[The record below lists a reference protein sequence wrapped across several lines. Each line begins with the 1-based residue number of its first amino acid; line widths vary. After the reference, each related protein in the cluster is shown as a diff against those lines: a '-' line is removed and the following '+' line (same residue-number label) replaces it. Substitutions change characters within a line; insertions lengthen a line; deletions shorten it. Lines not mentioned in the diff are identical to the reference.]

1 MAKKHLIME
10 RAMELFAEQGIEATS
25 IQQITERSGISKGGF
40 YLYFK
45 SKDELITSLIDN
57 FMGSIVGEIEQ
68 SVSNEK
74 KTDELLYK
82 YIYISFRDF
91 QKQANFAKIF
101 LKEPVFSFNQELV
114 KRLQMY
120 MYTLNKLLFTVIQKQ
135 FPQINANM
143 HLDLLFTVNGLIKSY
158 SELFLIDDYHID
170 IELLCRSIVEK
181 VSIIAE
187 RAEISVITPDYLTKT
202 GSSISFT
209 REQLIERLE
218 EAIQE
223 TKDDR
228 TVQESLT
235 LLLKDLEKPS
245 LGRVIISG
253 LLNNIRTNKH
263 CLWVAYM
270 YQLYIKEVNSL

>member
-1 MAKKHLIME
+1 MAKKHIIME
-10 RAMELFAEQGIEATS
+10 KAMELFAEQGIESTS
-25 IQQITERSGISKGGF
+25 IQQITDRSGISKGAF

-45 SKDELITSLIDN
+45 SKDELITSLIDY
-57 FMGSIVGEIEQ
+57 FMGNIVAEIEQ
-68 SVSNEK
+68 SVSNNK

-82 YIYISFRDF
+82 YIYISYREF

-101 LKEPVFSFNQELV
+101 LKEPVFSFNQELL

-120 MYTLNKLLFTVIQKQ
+120 MDTLNKILLTVIQKQ

-143 HLDLLFTVNGLIKSY
+143 HLELLFTINGLIKSY

-209 REQLIERLE
+209 REQLIESLE
-218 EAIQE
+218 EAISE
-223 TKDDR
+223 TKDDP

-245 LGRVIISG
+245 LSHVIILG

-270 YQLYIKEVNSL
+270 YSLYI

>member
-1 MAKKHLIME
+1 MAKKHIIME
-10 RAMELFAEQGIEATS
+10 KAMEIFAEQGIESTS
-25 IQQITERSGISKGGF
+25 IQQITDRSGISKGAF

-45 SKDELITSLIDN
+45 SKDELITSLIDY
-57 FMGSIVGEIEQ
+57 FMGNIVAEIEQ
-68 SVSNEK
+68 SVSNNK

-82 YIYISFRDF
+82 YIYISYREF

-101 LKEPVFSFNQELV
+101 LKEPVFSFNQELL

-120 MYTLNKLLFTVIQKQ
+120 MDTLNKILLTVIQKQ

-143 HLDLLFTVNGLIKSY
+143 HLELLFTINGLIKSY
-158 SELFLIDDYHID
+158 SELFLIDDYLVD

-181 VSIIAE
+181 VTIIADE
-187 RAEISVITPDYLTKT
+187 AEISVITPDYLIKT
-202 GSSISFT
+202 GRNIT
-209 REQLIERLE
+209 ITKEQLIERLE
-218 EAIQE
+218 ETIQE
-223 TKDDR
+223 TKDDS

-245 LGRVIISG
+245 LSHVIILG

-270 YQLYIKEVNSL
+270 YELYLKETN

>member
-1 MAKKHLIME
+1 MAKKHIIME
-10 RAMELFAEQGIEATS
+10 KAMELFAEQGIESTS

-57 FMGSIVGEIEQ
+57 FMGSIVADIEQ

-74 KTDELLYK
+74 KTDELLYT

-101 LKEPVFSFNQELV
+101 LKEPVFSFNQELL

-143 HLDLLFTVNGLIKSY
+143 HLELLFTINGLIKSY

-209 REQLIERLE
+209 REQLIESLE
-218 EAIQE
+218 EAISE
-223 TKDDR
+223 TKDDP

-245 LGRVIISG
+245 LGRVIILG

-270 YQLYIKEVNSL
+270 YSLYI